1 MKRSAR
7 MLAWIAVGTL
17 VLCGCR
23 QKAASDGVSKAQL
36 DDLRQRSL
44 YTFNEAEVDAY
55 LHWLAKDEPD
65 VAKRVVHL
73 ARKNLGQPYEIYLLG
88 EYPFEIYDPDPLYC
102 LDRSDCLTFCEHMY
116 SMALSSDW
124 WTFLRTLQRLRY
136 RDGQVGMLTRNHYT
150 VVEWDRNNKYL
161 FEDMTTKLAGGV
173 SLPLHQICRRAPFFA
188 KFGIGQDIPNEP
200 VEDAYIPTERVPEV
214 LADLRDADFVH
225 IVRGSEK
232 SQWAGHTGLIV
243 RGEDG
248 TVNFLHSAR
257 PVVRIQP
264 LLDYLEK
271 DKRCVGI
278 KILRLRP
285 DAEKIMRRTLANSPK
300 ATPISPD
307 AFERAVRQRWAEAPA
322 TAKPQQLDWKAAFK
336 LQSYRLG
343 YDSAVDADLQA
354 GLERIDGEVGDRLGI
369 PADERAV
376 GVLDLTDLR
385 LAMVNPDK
393 MFYAASVPKICIL
406 LAYFDAHPEAATD
419 LDPQVAEELGRMI
432 KLSDNELAAKYGRL
446 LGQEAIQKLNQSS
459 RYNFYDKKRGEG
471 LWYGKHYGPGEPRV
485 GDPVHDYSHGATVRQ
500 CLRYYLML
508 EQGRL
513 VSGPASARM
522 REIFASPD
530 LEHLN
535 SAFVAGLAGT
545 GAEII
550 RKSGSWEDWRLD
562 TARVEHGGRVYLVA
576 GMVHHEHASD
586 YLTQVI
592 GAIDNLICRDQVAN
606 RGSLTA
612 AD

>member
-1 MKRSAR
+1 MGRSVK
-7 MLAWIAVGTL
+7 MLMLSVAGAL
-17 VLCGCR
+17 ALAGCR
-23 QKAASDGVSKAQL
+23 QMVSTDGGEQAPL
-36 DDLRQRSL
+36 DELRQRPL
-44 YTFNEAEVDAY
+44 YSFNEAEVGAY
-55 LHWLAKDEPD
+55 LHWLAKAEPQ
-65 VAKRVVHL
+65 VTERVVHL

-150 VVEWDRNNKYL
+150 VVEWDRNNSYL
-161 FEDMTTKLAGGV
+161 FEDMTTKLGGDV
-173 SLPLHQICRRAPFFA
+173 SVPLHQICRQAAFFA
-188 KFGIGQDIPNEP
+188 KFGIGQDIPDEP
-200 VEDAYIPTERVPEV
+200 VEDAYIPKERAPEV
-214 LADLRDADFVH
+214 LAELRDADFVN
-225 IVRGSEK
+225 IVRGDQH

-248 TVNFLHSAR
+248 TANFLHSAK
-257 PVVRIQP
+257 PIVRVQP
-264 LLDYLEK
+264 LLDYLAK

-285 DAEKIMRRTLANSPK
+285 NAEEIMRRTLADSPK
-300 ATPISPD
+300 ATPISPKS
-307 AFERAVRQRWAEAPA
+307 FEQAVRERWEEAPA
-322 TAKPQQLDWKAAFK
+322 TAKPQRLNWQAAFK

-343 YDSAVDADLQA
+343 YDSAVDPGLQA
-354 GLERIDGEVGDRLGI
+354 GLASIDREVGDRLGI

-376 GVLDLTDLR
+376 GVLDLTNLR
-385 LAMVNPDK
+385 VAMVNPDT

-406 LAYFDAHPEAATD
+406 LAFFDAHPEAAD
-419 LDPQVAEELGRMI
+419 NLDPEVADELGRMI
-432 KLSDNELAAKYGRL
+432 KLSDNALAAKYGRM

-459 RYNFYDKKRGEG
+459 RYRFYDKEHGG

-485 GDPVHDYSHGATVRQ
+485 GDPVHNYSHGATVRQ

-513 VSGPASARM
+513 VSGPASAKM
-522 REIFASPD
+522 REIFASPE
-530 LEHLN
+530 LEHLD
-535 SAFVAGLAGT
+535 SAFVAGLAGS

-562 TARVEHGGRVYLVA
+562 TARVEHGGHVYLVA
-576 GMVHHEHASD
+576 GMAHHARAAD
-586 YLTQVI
+586 YLTEI
-592 GAIDNLICRDQVAN
+592 ISAIDDMICN
-606 RGSLTA
+606 GKE
-612 AD
+612 